1 MKIIIV
7 GCGKIGTAILENLVG
22 EGNDVVAIDASPSVI
37 DEIGNVYDV
46 MCVCGNGADTET
58 LEEAGVSKA
67 DLFVAVTNSDELN
80 MLACFVAEKM
90 GAKHTIARIRKPEY
104 RFYKSRMDGGKGVV

>member
-7 GCGKIGTAILENLVG
+7 GCGKIGTSIIENLVG
-22 EGNDVVAIDASPSVI
+22 EGNDVV
-37 DEIGNVYDV
+37 DEIGNIYDV

-80 MLACFVAEKM
+80 MLACFVAERM

-104 RFYKSRMDGGKGVV
+104 NDKSLDFLFFCFFDNRLLL